1 MTAFKEVLG
10 VVRASSLKTALALAA
25 LTVTVAGGMTLGA
38 WTVSGSG
45 DAYAKATTASAL
57 TIGDASA
64 STAAQL
70 YPGGSGDVKV
80 KVTNPNSFDVT
91 VTGVTRTGTIASDK
105 GAACNASTGV
115 TFTNQTGLTATVAAG
130 QTETLTLTGAA
141 GMSNASDNSCQ
152 GALFTIPVSVAATS

>member
-1 MTAFKEVLG
+1 MSGLTNTF
-10 VVRASSLKTALALAA
+10 ASIKASGLKTALALAA
-25 LTVTVAGGMTLGA
+25 LTVTVAGGMTLGS

-45 DAYAKATTASAL
+45 DAYAKATTATAL

-80 KVTNPNSFDVT
+80 RVTNPNAFDVT
-91 VTGVTRTGTIASDK
+91 VTGVTRTVAIASDK

-130 QTETLTLTGAA
+130 QTQTITLTGAA
-141 GMSNASDNSCQ
+141 SMSNASDNTCQ
-152 GALFTIPVSVAATS
+152 GAIFTIPVSVAATS

>member
-1 MTAFKEVLG
+1 MTAFKEVLA

-45 DAYAKATTASAL
+45 DAYAKASTATAL

-64 STAAQL
+64 STTAQL

-80 KVTNPNSFDVT
+80 KVTNPNAFDVT
-91 VTGVTRTGTIASDK
+91 VTGVTRTGSIASDK

-130 QTETLTLTGAA
+130 ATQTLTLSGAA
-141 GMSNASDNSCQ
+141 SMSNASDNTCQ
-152 GALFTIPVSVAATS
+152 GAIFTIPVSVAATS